1 MIKMKS
7 LKRVFLPMIGLAW
20 MAIGPMNADAAGTT
34 AGICTSTTVGT
45 AATTVLAAY
54 TGSAQSARR
63 HIQIQMATN
72 TTVNAAATYAW
83 CTIGGTAAN
92 NVGYMLFGAATANS
106 STANVSMPNVWD
118 IPPVQYPT
126 STFPMAPNGAISCIA
141 SAASQTITACVW

>member
-1 MIKMKS
+1 MIQMKT
-7 LKRVFLPMIGLAW
+7 LRRVFLPMIGLAW
-20 MAIGPMNADAAGTT
+20 MAIGSRPADATT
-34 AGICTSTTVGT
+34 AGICTSVTVGT

-63 HIQIQMATN
+63 HIQVQIATN
-72 TTVNAAATYAW
+72 TQVNAAATYAW

-92 NVGYMLFGAATANS
+92 NVGYMLFSAATANS